1 MENKKYNVAI
11 IGAGNIGALKDE
23 TIDNPKT
30 HKPLTHAHAIYNDDR
45 FNLNIFIDS
54 DCDKIFNA
62 CDRWEKNKI
71 KPVGSTDISRIDSYT
86 PTIIVIAAN
95 TKAHFNILMQ
105 DIMNLNNQPELI
117 IVEKPFCWTSGEAAL
132 VKRFYAESGIKLLVN
147 YNRRYSESYQKFY
160 TDYIKNQEVQQVTI
174 RYNRGLKHDGCH
186 ALDIMNWWFGRCLD
200 ISLNKSI
207 DPVLDYP
214 EGGRSYSVSMKYEH
228 CPSVVFIP
236 MDYKKCGIFEMD
248 IITKKNRHIFGNY
261 GEYIINMEITE
272 NKTYGQANSFSWDIR
287 DIHDGYDKVDKYATH
302 SAFQTD
308 LHYTLKNLY
317 DKAYECLT
325 SSRQVDNICTVDD
338 AIRVHNIIEHVDML
352 YDKQTW

>member
-11 IGAGNIGALKDE
+11 IGAGNIGALKNE
-23 TIDNPKT
+23 KLDNPKT
-30 HKPLTHAHAIYNDDR
+30 YKPLTHAHAVYSDDR
-45 FNLNIFIDS
+45 FKLHSIIDKDPLKALHGANRWDAMGADSIDS
-54 DCDKIFNA
+54 LNGEGVNIL
-62 CDRWEKNKI
+62 
-71 KPVGSTDISRIDSYT
+71 
-86 PTIIVIAAN
+86 VIAVN
-95 TKAHFNILMQ
+95 TKAHFNILMH

-117 IVEKPFCWTSGEAAL
+117 IVEKPFCWTSGEASL

-160 TDYIKNQEVQQVTI
+160 AEYIKNQEVQQVVV

-214 EGGRSYSVSMKYEH
+214 EGGRSYSVSMKYEF

-287 DIHDGYDKVDKYATH
+287 NIHDGHNKVDTYCKIH

-308 LHYTLKNLY
+308 LHYTLKKLY
-317 DKAYECLT
+317 NKAYGCLT
-325 SSRQVDNICTVDD
+325 SSRQVENICTVDD

>member
-1 MENKKYNVAI
+1 MDKQFNVAI
-11 IGAGNIGALKDE
+11 IGAGNIGAIKDE
-23 TIDNPKT
+23 KIDSPTT
-30 HKPLTHAHAIYNDDR
+30 HKPLTHAHAVYNDDR
-45 FNLNIFIDS
+45 FNLDIIVDKDYEKMIKSTNRWKCVGAIDFK
-54 DCDKIFNA
+54 CI
-62 CDRWEKNKI
+62 
-71 KPVGSTDISRIDSYT
+71 DIRKQDV
-86 PTIIVIAAN
+86 IVIAVN
-95 TKAHFNILMQ
+95 TKAHFNFLMQ
-105 DIMNLNNQPELI
+105 DIINLKNQPELI

-160 TDYIKNQEVQQVTI
+160 ERYIKNQEVQQVVV

-186 ALDIMNWWFGRCLD
+186 AIDIMNWWFGRCLD

-207 DPVLDYP
+207 DPILDYP
-214 EGGRSYSVSMKYEH
+214 EGGRSYSVSMKYEF

-272 NKTYGQANSFSWDIR
+272 NKTYGQVNSFSWDIR
-287 DIHDGYDKVDKYATH
+287 NIHDGHDKVDIYCKTH

-308 LHYTLKNLY
+308 LHYTLKKLY
-317 DKAYECLT
+317 NKVYECLT
-325 SSRQVDNICTVDD
+325 SSKQVDNICTVDD